1 MDVMNIR
8 IDKYLADMGMGSRTE
23 IKNDIKKGLVFL
35 NGNKVKSSNDKVDTS
50 KDIVMY
56 KGEEIKYYEY
66 EYFLLN
72 KPAGVISATEDN
84 RSKTVLDLITDCNRK
99 DLFPVGRL
107 DKDTEGLLLITN
119 DGALAHELLS
129 PKKHVDKTY
138 YVETD
143 ARLTEEHVKMFREGI
158 EVDEDFVAMS
168 ATLVIQEAEDTGSKA
183 LLTIR
188 EGKFHQVKRMME
200 AVGNTVTYLKRI
212 SMGPLKLPEDLN
224 IGEYRRLSEE
234 EINMLKG
241 N

>member
-1 MDVMNIR
+1 M
-8 IDKYLADMGMGSRTE
+8 
-23 IKNDIKKGLVFL
+23 
-35 NGNKVKSSNDKVDTS
+35 
-50 KDIVMY
+50 
-56 KGEEIKYYEY
+56 
-66 EYFLLN
+66 
-72 KPAGVISATEDN
+72 
-84 RSKTVLDLITDCNRK
+84 
-99 DLFPVGRL
+99 
-107 DKDTEGLLLITN
+107 
-119 DGALAHELLS
+119 
-129 PKKHVDKTY
+129 DKTY